1 MEDRR
6 FSPILLSLLLFFA
19 TSAGLF
25 AQQPSKESFDAPVV
39 LTRVVTYPEPHPEVQ
54 KGYLEDVT
62 KQELAQDFGPD
73 NFQVQVGGVAAQ
85 VESVL
90 IEKGP
95 KRVVLVLDASKPVPK
110 DEYDENIYVAKA
122 LLGYA
127 RSKDRFKVLLVGSDA
142 PTAKFISPSETKRY
156 LGELR
161 AARPPTTEPGTRIYD
176 TLLTAAKNLDP
187 PQFGDVVILF
197 GRLEDSGSKATMED
211 LSGAFVREKLR
222 FFGVSFAPSPPPPAL
237 ERLSA
242 ATGYSIL
249 LEPMRDG
256 RILGIWE
263 PDFEFWYA
271 WIAEP
276 YRLRVSLPALGRQD
290 LIEIK
295 LVPGLKKKKT
305 EGIELHFPRIVYPLN

>member
-1 MEDRR
+1 MEDKR

-25 AQQPSKESFDAPVV
+25 AQQPSNESFDAPVV
-39 LTRVVTYPEPHPEVQ
+39 LTRVVTYFVP
-54 KGYLEDVT
+54 YDVT

-90 IEKGP
+90 IENGP
-95 KRVVLVLDASKPVPK
+95 KRMVLVLDAGKPVPK

-122 LLGYA
+122 LLAYA
-127 RSKDRFKVLLVGSDA
+127 RSKDRFTVLLVGSDA
-142 PTAKFISPSETKRY
+142 PTAKFISPGETKRY
-156 LGELR
+156 LEKLC

-176 TLLTAAKNLDP
+176 TLLAAAKNLDP

-222 FFGVSFAPSPPPPAL
+222 FFGISFAPHPNLQRWNVSQPQRVIQYCWNQCATDGSWESGNLTSNSGTRGSRSPIVL
-237 ERLSA
+237 EFRCQRWGDR
-242 ATGYSIL
+242 T
-249 LEPMRDG
+249 
-256 RILGIWE
+256 
-263 PDFEFWYA
+263 
-271 WIAEP
+271 
-276 YRLRVSLPALGRQD
+276 
-290 LIEIK
+290 
-295 LVPGLKKKKT
+295 
-305 EGIELHFPRIVYPLN
+305 